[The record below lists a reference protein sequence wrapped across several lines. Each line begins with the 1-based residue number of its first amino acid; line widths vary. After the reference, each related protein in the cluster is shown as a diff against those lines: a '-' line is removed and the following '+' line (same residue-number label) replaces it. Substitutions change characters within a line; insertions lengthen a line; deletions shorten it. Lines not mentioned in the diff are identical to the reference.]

1 MVKTAVNPNDEI
13 KGLIGWFAQNHV
25 AANLMMVVVICLGL
39 YAIMTVKKE
48 SFPPF
53 EFDRITVSVPYP
65 GAGPEEVEEGIVV
78 KIEEALNSVEG
89 IRKITSR
96 SQEGMGRVDVDVEE
110 SYELSD
116 ITDEVKL
123 AVDSIST
130 FPGEAERPI
139 ISKLNRTKGALMVSI
154 SGDLNEVAMKSL
166 AEDVRDEI
174 IALPEV
180 TYAEVNGGRAFE
192 ISIEVDEL
200 TLREY
205 GLTLAQVANSIRS
218 WSVDIPGGSIRT
230 QGGDIRLRA
239 KGQAYREDEFAR
251 IVLLTNPDGT
261 IVTLGDIATVKD
273 GFVEFEFLSLF
284 NGRPSISVN
293 VLSTENESELKISE
307 AVKKYVAERNQSLP
321 GGVKLAIWGDTTF
334 ILQGQLEILIE
345 NMVLGAILV
354 FLILGLFLQIRFAL
368 WVLLGLPFAFLGA
381 FMCLP
386 LVGIT
391 INMMSLFAFI
401 LVLGIVVDDAIIIA
415 ESAYAETEVHGYS
428 TASIVRGAQRIALP
442 ATFGVLT
449 TVMAFAPNLFSTGPT
464 AGAVHSMSW
473 VVVFC
478 LLFSLI
484 ESKLILPSHLSLMR
498 SRGERGVTTRWA
510 DQKLKAFVQNRYK
523 PFLNKAIEY
532 RYATIAFFIGLLI
545 LTGGLFSSG
554 MVRFVFF
561 PDMDMPF
568 LNANVQ
574 MLEGVPE
581 DMAIGVVNEMQSTI
595 WEINEEIKRETGR
608 EGDIV
613 TNVFAFVR
621 DGSFGQLVVELDKT
635 GAYDDINPKD
645 VEDRWRKRVGVVAG
659 TKELSFKS
667 KRHMGGDSPIE
678 FRVMGKNYE
687 MVEQASEDLA
697 NHLKSYDGLYEIETS
712 SNAGPE
718 EIKLRI
724 KPGAESLGI
733 TLTDLARQV
742 REAFYGAEAQRF
754 QRDNQEI
761 RVMVRY
767 PREQRR
773 SVGNL
778 ENMWIRL
785 PDGRELPFSA
795 VAEYDMG
802 KGYSF
807 IKRIDGKRAVSVTAS
822 ANLALTEPG
831 RVLREVQRNYIDN
844 LMSRY
849 PGVSVELDGSSFE
862 ERESLAERSELF
874 FITLI
879 GIYILLAIPLRSYLQ
894 PLIIMSVIP
903 FGIIGAVIG
912 HMFLGVTIN
921 AFSIIG
927 FFALAGVVVNDSL
940 IMVDYVNRK
949 VVEGMAPSEASVEAG
964 GERFRAILLTSLTTF
979 FGLIPILSDQ
989 SPQAQMVIPT
999 AVSLAFGIAF
1009 ATVIT
1014 LVFVPCL
1021 YNILGD
1027 FVGYKASDEEVAR
1040 SATSV

>member
-1 MVKTAVNPNDEI
+1 MANRVAGSDDEI
-13 KGLIGWFAQNHV
+13 TGLIGWFAQNHV
-25 AANLMMVVVICLGL
+25 AANLMMALVICLGL
-39 YAIMTVKKE
+39 YAIASVKKE

-53 EFDRITVSVPYP
+53 EFDRISVSVPYP

-96 SQEGMGRVDVDVEE
+96 SREGMGRVDLDVEE
-110 SYELSD
+110 SFELAE

-130 FPGEAERPI
+130 FPVEAERPI

-154 SGDLNEVAMKSL
+154 SGNLDEVAMKSL

-174 IALPEV
+174 IGLPEV
-180 TYAEVNGGRAFE
+180 TYAEVNGGRDFE

-200 TLREY
+200 TLRQY
-205 GLTLAQVANSIRS
+205 GLTLAQVANTIRN

-239 KGQAYREDEFAR
+239 KGQAYREEEFAR

-261 IVTLGDIATVKD
+261 IVTLGDIATVND

-307 AVKKYVAERNQSLP
+307 AVKKYVVKRNQTLP
-321 GGVKLAIWGDTTF
+321 SGVQLAVWGDTTF
-334 ILQGQLEILIE
+334 ILQGQLDILIE
-345 NMVLGAILV
+345 NMLLGAVLV

-368 WVLLGLPFAFLGA
+368 WVLVGLPFAFLGA

-415 ESAYAETEVHGYS
+415 ESAYAETELSGYS

-449 TVMAFAPNLFSTGPT
+449 TVMAFAPNLFSSGPT
-464 AGAVHSMSW
+464 AGATHSMSW

-484 ESKLILPSHLSLMR
+484 ESKLILPAHLSLMN
-498 SRGERGVTTRWA
+498 SRGERGAPTRWA
-510 DQKLKAFVQNRYK
+510 DKKLKNFIETSYK

-532 RYATIAFFIGLLI
+532 RYSTIAFFVGLLI

-581 DMAIGVVNEMQSTI
+581 DMALEVVNEMQSTI
-595 WEINEEIKRETGR
+595 WEVNEEIKQETGR
-608 EGDIV
+608 PDDIV
-613 TNVFAFVR
+613 ENIFAFVR
-621 DGSFGQLVVELDKT
+621 DGSYGQLMVELDKT
-635 GAYDDINPKD
+635 GKYDDINPKD
-645 VEDRWRKRVGVVAG
+645 VEERWREKVGEIAG

-667 KRHMGGDSPIE
+667 KRNMGGDSPIE
-678 FRVMGKNYE
+678 FRVIGKNYE
-687 MVEQASEDLA
+687 MVEEASEELA
-697 NHLKSYDGLYEIETS
+697 NYLKSYDGLYEVETS
-712 SNAGPE
+712 FNAGPE

-724 KPGAESLGI
+724 KPGAEALGI
-733 TLTDLARQV
+733 TLSDLARQV
-742 REAFYGAEAQRF
+742 REAFYGAEAQRI

-785 PDGRELPFSA
+785 PDGRELPFSS

-822 ANLALTEPG
+822 ANLAVTEPG
-831 RVLREVQRNYIDN
+831 KVLRDIQRTYLDN
-844 LMSRY
+844 LTSRY
-849 PGVSVELDGSSFE
+849 PGISIELDGSSFE
-862 ERESLAERSELF
+862 ERESLTERANLF

-879 GIYILLAIPLRSYLQ
+879 GIYILLAIPLKSYLQ

-903 FGIIGAVIG
+903 FGIIGAVLG

-927 FFALAGVVVNDSL
+927 LMALAGVVVNDSL

-949 VVEGMAPSEASVEAG
+949 VMDGIAPARASVEAG
-964 GERFRAILLTSLTTF
+964 AERFRAILLTSLTTF

-1027 FVGYKASDEEVAR
+1027 FVGFKRGADLDAPAEPV
-1040 SATSV
+1040 

>member
-1 MVKTAVNPNDEI
+1 MASNPVNPNDEI

-25 AANLMMVVVICLGL
+25 AANLMMAVVICLGL
-39 YAIMTVKKE
+39 YAIASVKKE

-110 SYELSD
+110 SYELSE

-154 SGDLNEVAMKSL
+154 SGDLDEVAMKSL

-192 ISIEVDEL
+192 IAIEVDEL
-200 TLREY
+200 TLRQY

-307 AVKKYVAERNQSLP
+307 AVKKYVSERNQTLP
-321 GGVKLAIWGDTTF
+321 GSVQLEIWGDTTF

-345 NMVLGAILV
+345 NMALGAILV

-368 WVLLGLPFAFLGA
+368 WVLVGLPFAFLGA

-428 TASIVRGAQRIALP
+428 TASVVRGAQRIALP

-464 AGAVHSMSW
+464 AGATHSMSW

-484 ESKLILPSHLSLMR
+484 ESKLILPSHLSLMK
-498 SRGERGVTTRWA
+498 SRGERATATRWA
-510 DQKLKAFVQNRYK
+510 DRKLKAFIQNRYK

-532 RYATIAFFIGLLI
+532 RYATIAFFVGLLI
-545 LTGGLFSSG
+545 VTAGLFSSG
-554 MVRFVFF
+554 LVRFVFF

-568 LNANVQ
+568 LNANVE

-581 DMAIGVVNEMQSTI
+581 DMVVGVVNEMHDTI
-595 WEINEEIKRETGR
+595 WEVNEEIRQETGR
-608 EGDIV
+608 PVDIV
-613 TNVFAFVR
+613 DNVFTFVQG
-621 DGSFGQLVVELDKT
+621 GSNGRFMVELDKS
-635 GAYDDINPKD
+635 GVYDDINPKD
-645 VEDRWRKRVGVVAG
+645 VEDRWREKVGEVAG

-667 KRHMGGDSPIE
+667 KRNMGGDSPIE
-678 FRVMGKNYE
+678 FRVIGKNYK

-733 TLTDLARQV
+733 TLSDLARQV
-742 REAFYGAEAQRF
+742 REAFYGAEAQRL

-785 PDGRELPFSA
+785 PDGRELPFSS

-822 ANLALTEPG
+822 ANLAVTEPN
-831 RVLREVQRNYIDN
+831 RVLRDVQKNYIGN
-844 LMSRY
+844 LTSRY
-849 PGVSVELDGSSFE
+849 PGIAVELDGSSFE
-862 ERESLAERSELF
+862 ERESLAERGNLF

-879 GIYILLAIPLRSYLQ
+879 GIYILLAIPLKSYLQ

-903 FGIIGAVIG
+903 FGIIGAVVG
-912 HMFLGVTIN
+912 HMLLGVTIN

-949 VVEGMAPSEASVEAG
+949 VIDGMAPSKASVEAG
-964 GERFRAILLTSLTTF
+964 AERFRAILLTSLTTF

-1027 FVGYKASDEEVAR
+1027 FIGYKSIDENAAVPTEA
-1040 SATSV
+1040 